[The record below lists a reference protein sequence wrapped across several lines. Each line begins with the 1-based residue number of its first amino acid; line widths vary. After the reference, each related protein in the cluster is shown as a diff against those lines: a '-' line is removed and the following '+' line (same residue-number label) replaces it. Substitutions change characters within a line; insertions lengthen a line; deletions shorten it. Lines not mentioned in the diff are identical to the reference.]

1 MYQCTSTGRGP
12 PVPIHIS
19 GPQPSHSLAPAYT
32 TLHSPRLTIAV
43 YPIENTSLLPSMTDV
58 HTPFKAEY
66 TVSTIPVIQ
75 VNGESVEMNETT
87 EEYVSS
93 LDQPTP
99 KERTVFT

>member
-1 MYQCTSTGRGP
+1 
-12 PVPIHIS
+12 
-19 GPQPSHSLAPAYT
+19 
-32 TLHSPRLTIAV
+32 
-43 YPIENTSLLPSMTDV
+43 MTDV

-87 EEYVSS
+87 EEYV
-93 LDQPTP
+93 DQPTS